1 MVMNC
6 HLHPWVTS
14 ISSIH
19 VPCLLCLVVFVFKA
33 SVNTHLTH
41 ANIEGPSAEGSLVP
55 DPQMRRVEGRV
66 QKSKTVGLLWDGGQ
80 PSVLADAGLATHFIT
95 TVLSASRTASEGLLV
110 VCPNLWHL

>member
-1 MVMNC
+1 MVS
-6 HLHPWVTS
+6 V
-14 ISSIH
+14 
-19 VPCLLCLVVFVFKA
+19 VVFGFFVVVFVFKA